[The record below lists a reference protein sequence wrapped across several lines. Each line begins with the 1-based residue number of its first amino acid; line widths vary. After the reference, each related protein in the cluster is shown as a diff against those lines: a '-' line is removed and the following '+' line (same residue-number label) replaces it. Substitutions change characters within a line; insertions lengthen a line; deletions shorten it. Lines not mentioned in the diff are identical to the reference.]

1 MTTSPP
7 RTEHTPDHVPA
18 PDAQHADEGAGTAYS
33 ARHAEIYDHIHA
45 ARGRDWDAEADAVA
59 RLVFERRPGARSVLD
74 VACGTGAHLRRLREH
89 FPVAEGLELSGTMR
103 EIAAARLP
111 GSTVHRGDMRDF
123 DLGTEYDA
131 VLCMCFSMGYM
142 ASTVELAAAARSLAR
157 ALAPGG
163 VVVAE
168 PWWFPEQFL
177 DGFVTGSVAES
188 DGLVVSRVSRSVR
201 EGRALADD
209 RAVHGRRPGR
219 AACLHRAGDVLPVHP
234 RGVHGRVHRRRARH
248 HVPARSAQ
256 RTGALRRGADVT
268 RVTRG
273 RVPGVVVLEP
283 HHLTDERG
291 VFYEG
296 VRTDALTAV
305 TGRPFA
311 PRQVNY
317 SVSRRGTLRGL
328 HGVRVPPGQAKL
340 VTCVRGSVRDVV
352 VDQLGD
358 IVTHT
363 FRPGLRRALLP
374 VLGPLPCRPWRGST
388 DST

>member
-7 RTEHTPDHVPA
+7 RTEHTPDRVPA
-18 PDAQHADEGAGTAYS
+18 ADAQHADEGAGTAYS

-45 ARGRDWDAEADAVA
+45 ARGRDWDAEANAVA

-201 EGRALADD
+201 EGRRSLMTVRYTVAD
-209 RAVHGRRPGR
+209 RAGLRAFTELETYSLFTHEEYTAAFTAAGLDTTYLPGPPNGRG
-219 AACLHRAGDVLPVHP
+219 LYV
-234 RGVHGRVHRRRARH
+234 
-248 HVPARSAQ
+248 
-256 RTGALRRGADVT
+256 
-268 RVTRG
+268 
-273 RVPGVVVLEP
+273 
-283 HHLTDERG
+283 
-291 VFYEG
+291 G
-296 VRTDALTAV
+296 VRT
-305 TGRPFA
+305 
-311 PRQVNY
+311 
-317 SVSRRGTLRGL
+317 
-328 HGVRVPPGQAKL
+328 
-340 VTCVRGSVRDVV
+340 
-352 VDQLGD
+352 
-358 IVTHT
+358 
-363 FRPGLRRALLP
+363 
-374 VLGPLPCRPWRGST
+374 
-388 DST
+388 